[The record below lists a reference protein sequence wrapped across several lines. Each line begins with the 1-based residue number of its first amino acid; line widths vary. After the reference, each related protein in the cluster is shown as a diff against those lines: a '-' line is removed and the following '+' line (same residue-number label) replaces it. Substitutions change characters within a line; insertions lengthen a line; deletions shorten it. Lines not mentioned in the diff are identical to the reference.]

1 MKKSQIYCAG
11 PLFNNTEKQEMQSI
25 AEILE
30 NNGYV
35 TFLPQRDGL
44 EYSNIFPYL
53 KSETNYPDEKINLI
67 VSKAIFSLDI
77 YKVYE
82 SDGLVLNMNGRVP
95 DEGAMVE
102 AGVAW
107 AFNKKI
113 VIYKDDYRS
122 IINGHDNP
130 MIIGL
135 SCFELV
141 KDYEAIPR
149 KFNELFEDQKSH
161 APKKNDLPE
170 IDIFIKKG
178 KDLSELTT
186 GKKDPRSLYE
196 KILELFR

>member
-1 MKKSQIYCAG
+1 MKKYQIYCAG
-11 PLFNNTEKQEMQSI
+11 PLFNDLEKQEMQSI
-25 AEILE
+25 SQALE
-30 NNGYV
+30 DNAYI
-35 TFLPQRDGL
+35 TFLPHRDGL

-53 KSETNYPDEKINLI
+53 KAETNCSDEEINSI

-82 SDGLVLNMNGRVP
+82 SDGLLLNMNGRVP

-107 AFNKKI
+107 AFQKKI
-113 VIYKDDYRS
+113 VIYKNDYRS

-135 SCFELV
+135 SGFELV
-141 KDYEAIPR
+141 KEYEAIPR
-149 KFNELFEDQKSH
+149 KFDELFADQKNTDQS
-161 APKKNDLPE
+161 KKELPD
-170 IDIFIKKG
+170 IDIFIQKG
-178 KDLSELTT
+178 KDLSKLTSSRT
-186 GKKDPRSLYE
+186 DSISLCE